1 MNHATMRALARL
13 AARQYGLLT
22 IQQAYEAGL
31 TKRQVS
37 DMTSSGQW
45 EYATRGVYRVAAAPE
60 QPRQQLLAHLLAAG
74 PGAVA
79 SHRAAASLWQLPGFG
94 PRIVEISKPR
104 GRSQRIGHGRIH
116 GSLWLPD
123 HHITSMNGIPVTKP
137 ARTLFDLA
145 GWLHRDQVKRAFRNA
160 INADLVTPEQQ
171 AALVAE
177 LGKRGRR
184 GTALMRQLCEAHGVG
199 PVASATEL
207 EALLL
212 DVLQAAGL
220 PAPDPQVDLGDSEGW
235 IGRVDFYYRNA
246 RVVIE
251 ADSRRWHDPD
261 DDRVRDNRLAAAG
274 WRVIRI
280 TWEQLVNRPWEV
292 VALVRD
298 AIRAAA

>member
-1 MNHATMRALARL
+1 
-13 AARQYGLLT
+13 
-22 IQQAYEAGL
+22 
-31 TKRQVS
+31 
-37 DMTSSGQW
+37 
-45 EYATRGVYRVAAAPE
+45 
-60 QPRQQLLAHLLAAG
+60 
-74 PGAVA
+74 
-79 SHRAAASLWQLPGFG
+79 
-94 PRIVEISKPR
+94 
-104 GRSQRIGHGRIH
+104 
-116 GSLWLPD
+116 
-123 HHITSMNGIPVTKP
+123 
-137 ARTLFDLA
+137 
-145 GWLHRDQVKRAFRNA
+145 
-160 INADLVTPEQQ
+160 
-171 AALVAE
+171 
-177 LGKRGRR
+177 
-184 GTALMRQLCEAHGVG
+184 
-199 PVASATEL
+199 VASATEL